1 LKTLKN
7 LASNFCYKIVGFKS
21 RSSVV
26 VKCFESREED
36 ECDIIFKT
44 EDVRNFPEVIPKKI
58 KMKKKRHTSVR
69 GKSLGIQNNRI
80 FTLSRLREFVMI
92 NDNFCVFTRL
102 LDISDRIAYEQMSSH
117 GEEVYLLIIKIY
129 VPQQRDGRGLL
140 LCHFYKI
147 LSVMYQS
154 QETTI
159 GSMNIK
165 QVVNYISV

>member
-1 LKTLKN
+1 
-7 LASNFCYKIVGFKS
+7 
-21 RSSVV
+21 
-26 VKCFESREED
+26 
-36 ECDIIFKT
+36 
-44 EDVRNFPEVIPKKI
+44 
-58 KMKKKRHTSVR
+58 MR

-102 LDISDRIAYEQMSSH
+102 LDISDRIAYEQMQEQMQEQMSSH

>member
-1 LKTLKN
+1 
-7 LASNFCYKIVGFKS
+7 
-21 RSSVV
+21 
-26 VKCFESREED
+26 
-36 ECDIIFKT
+36 
-44 EDVRNFPEVIPKKI
+44 
-58 KMKKKRHTSVR
+58 MR

-102 LDISDRIAYEQMSSH
+102 FDISDRIAYEQMQEQMSSH

>member
-1 LKTLKN
+1 
-7 LASNFCYKIVGFKS
+7 
-21 RSSVV
+21 
-26 VKCFESREED
+26 
-36 ECDIIFKT
+36 
-44 EDVRNFPEVIPKKI
+44 
-58 KMKKKRHTSVR
+58 MQ

-102 LDISDRIAYEQMSSH
+102 LDISDRIAYEQMQEQMQEQMSSH

-129 VPQQRDGRGLL
+129 VLQQRDGRGPL